1 MYSHGTEY
9 KKSNLYLF
17 FQESEISS
25 CFCKSILMIYATE
38 ALILS
43 RHLYGDTSLICN
55 LFTKKYGRL
64 SIIAKGARTPKNQNS
79 AVLRPLQ
86 FIDLHYYYKPKRN
99 IQLLKEATINA
110 HFFFTHN
117 DYKKI
122 IASYQVLD
130 IMNQICKIENPNA
143 IIFRLVKSIMTKI
156 NRCKHKNI
164 ILYSMFFKL
173 QLLKY
178 IGYQPMIDYCN
189 TCNKKLMDAAYD
201 WSVGQLVCVTCNN
214 KKSNIKFTNKHF
226 NVIQSLS
233 YTHIDEIEQLEEED
247 DIALDMI
254 NEYLLYFISFHIINL
269 KYLKSIKLAI

>member
-1 MYSHGTEY
+1 
-9 KKSNLYLF
+9 
-17 FQESEISS
+17 
-25 CFCKSILMIYATE
+25 MIYATE

-64 SIIAKGARTPKNQNS
+64 SIIAKGARTPKNQAR

-99 IQLLKEATINA
+99 IQLLKEATINT
-110 HFFFTHN
+110 HFFLTHN

-143 IIFRLVKSIMTKI
+143 IIFRLVKSTMDKI
-156 NRCKHKNI
+156 NRCNYKNI
-164 ILYSMFFKL
+164 ILYGIFFKL

-178 IGYQPMIDYCN
+178 IGYQPIIDFCN
-189 TCNKKLMDAAYD
+189 ICNQKLINSTYD
-201 WSVGQLVCVTCNN
+201 WSIGQLVCTNCNN
-214 KKSNIKFTNKHF
+214 KKSNIQFTNKHF
-226 NVIQSLS
+226 SVIQSLS
-233 YTHIDEIEQLEEED
+233 NTHIDDIEQLETKDE
-247 DIALDMI
+247 IILDMI
-254 NEYLLYFISFHIINL
+254 NKYLLYFISFHIINL

>member
-1 MYSHGTEY
+1 
-9 KKSNLYLF
+9 
-17 FQESEISS
+17 
-25 CFCKSILMIYATE
+25 MIYATE

-43 RHLYGDTSLICN
+43 CHLYGDTSLICN
-55 LFTKKYGRL
+55 LFTKEYGRL
-64 SIIAKGARTPKNQNS
+64 SIIAKGARTLKNQTS

-99 IQLLKEATINA
+99 IQLLKEATINT

-130 IMNQICKIENPNA
+130 IMNQICKTENPNA
-143 IIFRLVKSIMTKI
+143 VIFRLVKRTMNKI
-156 NRCKHKNI
+156 NRCNHKNI
-164 ILYSMFFKL
+164 ILYSIFFKL

-189 TCNKKLMDAAYD
+189 TCNKKLMDSTYD
-201 WSVGQLVCVTCNN
+201 WNVGQLVCISCNN

-226 NVIQSLS
+226 NVIRFLS
-233 YTHIDEIEQLEEED
+233 YTHINKIEQLENEED
-247 DIALDMI
+247 IILDMI
-254 NEYLLYFISFHIINL
+254 NKYLLYFISFHIINL